1 MYFWIVAKKKR
12 KKKNEKKNERKAGL
26 DSSENILIDL
36 STNNVLTMQSHMMY
50 YVNLLL
56 KLIAGFDFKT

>member
-1 MYFWIVAKKKR
+1 MYFWIVAKKK
-12 KKKNEKKNERKAGL
+12 KKKNERKAGL
-26 DSSENILIDL
+26 DSSSSSENILIDL
-36 STNNVLTMQSHMMY
+36 FTNNVLTMQSHMMY